1 MEEAAEASQN
11 YWCHMCSQTVN
22 PIIEIDTIKCP
33 ICQSGFVEEM
43 SSAATPGN
51 NDSPLD
57 FELGGSD
64 TDHALSLWAPILL
77 GMMGNSRRRRRIRRI
92 EFDDENDNNHDG
104 ETEFDRELES
114 IMMRRRRNSATILR
128 LLQDMRAGILSE
140 SENLDNNEGPTD
152 RNNERVILINPFDQ
166 TIIVQ
171 GSYDSNDSQ
180 NRAAPIGSLGDY
192 FVGPGLELLLQHLSE
207 NDPNRYGTPPAQKE
221 AVEAL
226 PDVKIAETLQCSVCL
241 DECEIGVEVKEMP
254 CKHKFHSR
262 CIFPW
267 LELHSSCPVCRYQ
280 LPCDESKLD
289 LEGSRNNSIS
299 NEESNNNG
307 NNNVGN
313 RNESGRQFSVPLP
326 WPFSGLFSSS
336 SSRSSGGNST
346 SGSSTNANTSTSRED
361 EN

>member
-1 MEEAAEASQN
+1 
-11 YWCHMCSQTVN
+11 
-22 PIIEIDTIKCP
+22 
-33 ICQSGFVEEM
+33 
-43 SSAATPGN
+43 
-51 NDSPLD
+51 
-57 FELGGSD
+57 
-64 TDHALSLWAPILL
+64 
-77 GMMGNSRRRRRIRRI
+77 
-92 EFDDENDNNHDG
+92 
-104 ETEFDRELES
+104 
-114 IMMRRRRNSATILR
+114 MRRRRNSATILR

-180 NRAAPIGSLGDY
+180 NRAAPIGSRVIICWSRFRIIAAT
-192 FVGPGLELLLQHLSE
+192 FVGERSKQVRNTTGSE
-207 NDPNRYGTPPAQKE
+207 RGGGSFTG
-221 AVEAL
+221 
-226 PDVKIAETLQCSVCL
+226 
-241 DECEIGVEVKEMP
+241 CENCGDTAM
-254 CKHKFHSR
+254 
-262 CIFPW
+262 
-267 LELHSSCPVCRYQ
+267 YQ

-336 SSRSSGGNST
+336 GSRSSGGNST
-346 SGSSTNANTSTSRED
+346 SGSSTNANASTSRED